1 MTLGE
6 LLFPLPNDTRKL
18 FRKLENLEKKIINNN
33 WSSVFNKT
41 CLKNNLLP
49 KYVNCI

>member
-6 LLFPLPNDTRKL
+6 LLFRLPYDTRKL
-18 FRKLENLEKKIINNN
+18 FRKLESVEKKIINNN

-41 CLKNNLLP
+41 CLNNNLMP
-49 KYVNCI
+49 KYVNF